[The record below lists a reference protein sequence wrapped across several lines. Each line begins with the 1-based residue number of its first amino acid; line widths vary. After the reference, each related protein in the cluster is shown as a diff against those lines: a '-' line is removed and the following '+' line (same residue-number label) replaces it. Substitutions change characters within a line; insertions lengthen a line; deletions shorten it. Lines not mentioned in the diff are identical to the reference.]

1 MSAFLLC
8 SAPDDYTAVSQVLT
22 FQPGSDRQCVE
33 VAIVNDDE
41 LENEEQFTVT
51 ITTDEDRVT
60 LEPDSTTVTITDD
73 DGEGLKKRRSGLDN
87 TSHFLL
93 QLQRSDLRR

>member
-1 MSAFLLC
+1 MAVLLVIACRLVLRECELSIFLLC
-8 SAPDDYTAVSQVLT
+8 SAPDDYTSVSQDLT

-51 ITTDEDRVT
+51 ITTEEDRVT

-73 DGEGLKKRRSGLDN
+73 DGEGFDKQSN
-87 TSHFLL
+87 EP
-93 QLQRSDLRR
+93 